1 VKKPEADPVV
11 ARNRKAAHD
20 YHLGESWEAG
30 IVLQGAEVKALR
42 AGRASLVGGFAAVE
56 DREIWLHG
64 VHIPQ
69 YSQARWLEEGSRRKR
84 KLLLHRAQ
92 IDKIA
97 RKVGE
102 GGMTVV
108 PLTLYFKDG
117 RAKVEIALA
126 RGRKSWDK
134 RHALAERQAARETEQ
149 AISRRLK
156 GRKEPRR

>member
-56 DREIWLHG
+56 DQEIWLHG

-69 YSQARWLEEGSRRKR
+69 YSQARWFNDGSRRKR

-92 IDKIA
+92 IDKIE
-97 RKVGE
+97 RKVNESGLTIVPGDPLLQGRSRE
-102 GGMTVV
+102 GGDR
-108 PLTLYFKDG
+108 PG
-117 RAKVEIALA
+117 
-126 RGRKSWDK
+126 SWQED
-134 RHALAERQAARETEQ
+134 LGQAAR
-149 AISRRLK
+149 ARRA
-156 GRKEPRR
+156 

>member
-1 VKKPEADPVV
+1 MKKPVSDPVV

-20 YHLGESWEAG
+20 YELGETWEAG
-30 IVLQGAEVKALR
+30 LVLVGPEVKALR
-42 AGRASLVGGFAAVE
+42 AGRASLAGGFADIE
-56 DREIWLHG
+56 DGEIWLHG

-69 YSQARWLEEGSRRKR
+69 YSQARWLEAGSRRKR

-97 RKVGE
+97 RKVEE

-126 RGRKSWDK
+126 RGRKTWDK
-134 RHALAERQAARETEQ
+134 RHALAEREAAREAERE
-149 AISRRLK
+149 ISRRRK
-156 GRKEPRR
+156 RRGR